1 MAQAELDRLWMS
13 FDEVARPEEKGS
25 AISSIVGLQCGDRA
39 ITTFRTEQTSGV
51 RDAVVL
57 YDDYIVMVNT
67 PRSLS
72 VGTLLDTLRK
82 QSPRGSIQHARV
94 PLDEITC
101 LEVTWDAPPGWRL
114 AGARF
119 LHLEVA
125 RGYVWF
131 WIDDEVMSGRKQ
143 GDLEKAL
150 AHWQARGVCQTAS
163 SQAAR
168 PGSPGG
174 TVPPRFCSRC
184 GAAARGG
191 RFCGACGVELE

>member
-1 MAQAELDRLWMS
+1 MQEPQLDKLWTSFAEI
-13 FDEVARPEEKGS
+13 ARPEEKGS
-25 AISSIVGLQCGDRA
+25 AISSVVGLQCGDRA

-57 YDDYIVMVNT
+57 YDDYIVMINT

-72 VGTLLDTLRK
+72 LGTLLDTLRT
-82 QSPRGSIQHARV
+82 QGPRGSIKYARL
-94 PLDEITC
+94 PLDEIKL
-101 LEVTWDAPPGWRL
+101 LEVTWKAPPGWRL

-131 WIDDEVMSGRKQ
+131 WIDDEVMSGSKQ

-150 AHWQARGVCQTAS
+150 AHWQARGVCQAAS
-163 SQAAR
+163 VPAVR
-168 PGSPGG
+168 PGAPGS
-174 TVPPRFCSRC
+174 TMPPRFCSHC
-184 GAAARGG
+184 GAAAGGG
-191 RFCGACGVELE
+191 RFCGACGAELK